1 MTASSVWSLR
11 TLPLKPL
18 VPVPS
23 DIEVARAQTPKSI
36 NELAKEVGLKEEE
49 VLKRHLS
56 LCYLYRTSLNHMVVT
71 KLRYL

>member
-1 MTASSVWSLR
+1 MTASPVWSLR
-11 TLPLKPL
+11 TLPLKLL

-36 NELAKEVGLKEEE
+36 SELAKEVGLKEGE

-56 LCYLYRTSLNHMVVT
+56 VSYLCHTSLSHMVVT
-71 KLRYL
+71 KLKCL